1 MKITRQISLEEFK
14 TLDNIKVKFKEFV
27 AKSLSKNGKPTHPTN
42 VVDVPGINTVD
53 QVIYKKKTSL

>member
-1 MKITRQISLEEFK
+1 MRITRKLSLEEFATLESIK
-14 TLDNIKVKFKEFV
+14 TKFKEFV
-27 AKSLSKNGKPTHPTN
+27 AGSLSKQGKPTHPSN